1 MVRFAALAGYPQD
14 ADNFRK
20 ESELVKEAFN
30 SKYLHTELGYYSNNT
45 VTANI
50 LSLRFGM
57 VPEAYKEVVFRNIVE
72 KNNER
77 FQWACQYRPGRYPAV
92 DARTIGLW
100 KN

>member
-50 LSLRFGM
+50 LSCGSAWFLRLIRKSCSG
-57 VPEAYKEVVFRNIVE
+57 I
-72 KNNER
+72 
-77 FQWACQYRPGRYPAV
+77 
-92 DARTIGLW
+92 
-100 KN
+100 